1 MVDKVQVKGRLQLY
15 WDVSAGPLLE
25 MKVHSDSPQ
34 LALSSLPSLGI
45 TSTGESPLPSG
56 YTSFPELSFTKD

>member
-15 WDVSAGPLLE
+15 WDVSAGPLLG

-34 LALSSLPSLGI
+34 HSSLFGDHFHWR
-45 TSTGESPLPSG
+45 ESSALRIHFHSRA
-56 YTSFPELSFTKD
+56 FFH